1 MPPNENIVFGTNPV
15 LEKLKASAGEVVEIL
30 IAESARS
37 AALLSIVRLA
47 EQHNVRLMRVQTKT
61 LDRLAGGYRHQGVVA
76 RVKAYRYHAFDELLT
91 EVGTSSAPNWILV
104 LDGITDP
111 RNFGALLRTAEAV
124 SIRRI
129 VIAKDRSAEV
139 TPVVIKASAGASH
152 HVKISRVPNL
162 RRAIAALKR
171 AGYWAVGLDGQS
183 PESIYDKALPQRLVI
198 VLGAEGTGLRPIT
211 LRECDFVLSI
221 PMLGKVASLN
231 VAVAGAVFFYEL
243 VRRARIID
251 KESLAR

>member
-15 LEKLKASAGEVVEIL
+15 LEKLKASASEVVEIL

-37 AALLSIVRLA
+37 AALSSIVGLA
-47 EQHNVRLMRVQTKT
+47 EQHRVRLMRVQGKT
-61 LDRLAGGYRHQGVVA
+61 LDRLTGGYRHQGVVA
-76 RVKAYRYHAFDELLT
+76 RVNAYRYHTFDDLLT
-91 EVGTSSAPNWILV
+91 ELGTPAAPNWILV

-111 RNFGALLRTAEAV
+111 RNFGALLRSAEAV
-124 SIRRI
+124 SLRHI

-139 TPVVIKASAGASH
+139 TPVVVKASAGASH
-152 HVKISRVPNL
+152 HLNIYQVTNL
-162 RRAIAALKR
+162 RRAIAALKK

-183 PESIYDKALPQRLVI
+183 PHSIYDKVLPQRLVV
-198 VLGAEGTGLRPIT
+198 VLGAEGSGLRPIT

-243 VRRARIID
+243 VRQRGY
-251 KESLAR
+251 S

>member
-37 AALLSIVRLA
+37 AALSSIVGLA
-47 EQHNVRLMRVQTKT
+47 EQHHVRLMRVQGKT
-61 LDRLAGGYRHQGVVA
+61 LDRLTGGHRHQGVVA
-76 RVKAYRYHAFDELLT
+76 RVKAYRYHAFDELIKGLAT
-91 EVGTSSAPNWILV
+91 PAVPNWILA

-111 RNFGALLRTAEAV
+111 RNFGALLRCAEAV
-124 SIRRI
+124 SLRHI

-139 TPVVIKASAGASH
+139 TPVVVKASAGASH
-152 HVKISRVPNL
+152 HVNIYQVTNL
-162 RRAIAALKR
+162 RRAIVALKQ
-171 AGYWAVGLDGQS
+171 AGYWAVGLDGHS
-183 PESIYDKALPQRLVI
+183 PDSIYEKDLPQRLVI
-198 VLGAEGTGLRPIT
+198 VLGGEGTGLRPIT
-211 LRECDFVLSI
+211 LGECDFVLSI

-243 VRRARIID
+243 ARRQRIID
-251 KESLAR
+251 KPAPAR